1 MERFCEKCGTLVQ
14 GDGKFCPS
22 CGAPLDS
29 AVDLGKPAAP
39 TAPST
44 EPMQSTPANSYASPN
59 SAQMPSY
66 PQSYNNGAVQE
77 RTENM
82 TVGQWALTIFLS
94 NLGIIGIILLFVW
107 GFSSDTPQP
116 KKNYARGMLII
127 EAIMIGVVIVFYIGM
142 IACVAACAGSGEL
155 DDLDRIFGWI
165 RQSFIR

>member
-66 PQSYNNGAVQE
+66 PQSYNSGVTQE

-94 NLGIIGIILLFVW
+94 SLGIIGIILLFVW
-107 GFSSDTPQP
+107 GFSNDTPQP

-127 EAIMIGVVIVFYIGM
+127 TAIMIGVVIVFYIGLF
-142 IACVAACAGSGEL
+142 ACVAACAGAGDI
-155 DDLDRIFGWI
+155 DDFERIFGWI
-165 RQSFIR
+165 RQSFIG